1 MKPGAELSFRQ
12 NGFVSRIDLHGELQ
26 GQWRVLEILCC
37 LLKLLQVQGVVE
49 GAHVQQHRDSMFLE
63 GLGSFLAKEALEG
76 DVECRG
82 AWSGSVIIH
91 GW

>member
-1 MKPGAELSFRQ
+1 MEPGAEFAFRQ

-49 GAHVQQHRDSMFLE
+49 GAHVQQHRDSMLVE
-63 GLGSFLAKEALEG
+63 GLCGFLAE
-76 DVECRG
+76 
-82 AWSGSVIIH
+82 
-91 GW
+91 